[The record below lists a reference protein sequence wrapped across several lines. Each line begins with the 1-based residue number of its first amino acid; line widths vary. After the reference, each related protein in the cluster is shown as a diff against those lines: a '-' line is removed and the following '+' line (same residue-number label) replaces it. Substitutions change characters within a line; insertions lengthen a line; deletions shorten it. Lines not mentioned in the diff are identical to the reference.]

1 MWRRCAIPLCR
12 IGAGL
17 GILAALAPALSGCA
31 SASGAD
37 RSSDTKTVR
46 VDERDFKID
55 APDQLSAGRVTF
67 AVHNKGPD
75 AHELI
80 VVRQRGDELPLRTDG
95 LTIDEDAVQ
104 RDEAGALEPG
114 KPGDVRNLTVRL
126 EPGRYVLFC
135 NMAGHYLG
143 GMDHDLVV
151 R

>member
-1 MWRRCAIPLCR
+1 MWRQSAILFCR
-12 IGAGL
+12 VGAGL

-37 RSSDTKTVR
+37 VASGSNTVR
-46 VDERDFKID
+46 VDERDFTID
-55 APDQLSAGRVTF
+55 APEELRAGRVTF

-80 VVRQRGDELPLRTDG
+80 VVRERGDELPLRTDG

-104 RDEAGALEPG
+104 RDEAGVLEPG
-114 KPGDVRNLTVRL
+114 TPGSVRNLTVRL
-126 EPGRYVLFC
+126 EPGRYVLLC
-135 NMAGHYLG
+135 NMSGHYLG